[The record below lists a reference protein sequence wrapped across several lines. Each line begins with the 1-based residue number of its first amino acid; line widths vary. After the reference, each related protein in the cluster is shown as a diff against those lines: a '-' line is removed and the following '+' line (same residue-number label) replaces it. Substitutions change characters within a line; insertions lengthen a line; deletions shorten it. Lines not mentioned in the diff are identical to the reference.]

1 MEPKLLLK
9 VIDVRVSY
17 GGAEA
22 LRGVTL
28 EVDDGS
34 VVALI
39 GANGSGKSSTL
50 RSISGIVKPDWG
62 EIWFN
67 GARIDG
73 KKIHEIVGLG
83 IAHAPEGKKL
93 FPFMTVAENIK
104 LGAYLR
110 HDSALISTDLEFA
123 YQIFPILKER
133 NAQKAGTLSGGE
145 QQMLSIARALLS
157 GPKLLM
163 LDEPS
168 LGLSPRMI
176 GGIAMAIR
184 QVQERGIAILLVEQN
199 ARLAFS
205 IAKVVYLMETGK
217 IVLSGDPRSLEQ
229 TEYVRNAYLGKG
241 SG

>member
-1 MEPKLLLK
+1 MLLK
-9 VIDVRVSY
+9 TVDLRVSY

-22 LRGVTL
+22 LRGISL
-28 EVDDGS
+28 EVGEDS

-50 RSISGIVKPDWG
+50 RCISGIVKPDSG

-67 GARIDG
+67 GARVDG
-73 KKIHEIVGLG
+73 RKVHEIVGLG

-93 FPFMTVAENIK
+93 FPFMTVAENIR

-110 HDSALISTDLEFA
+110 RDRASIAADLDFVFR
-123 YQIFPILKER
+123 IFPILEDR
-133 NAQKAGTLSGGE
+133 SAQKAGTLSGGE
-145 QQMLSIARALLS
+145 QQMLTIARALLS
-157 GPKLLM
+157 GPRLLM

-168 LGLSPRMI
+168 LGLSPRMV
-176 GGIAMAIR
+176 GEIAKVVR
-184 QVQERGIAILLVEQN
+184 QVQGRGIAILLVEQN

-205 IAKVVYLMETGK
+205 VATRVYLMETGK

-229 TEYVRNAYLGKG
+229 TQYVRDVYLGKG